1 MKSILDSIDNVFVLV
16 VDVNDS
22 MLIIITVRDLLYVAD
37 FLSLVHVADFR
48 NAVCVLS
55 CRACGSFVIL
65 T

>member
-16 VDVNDS
+16 VDINDS
-22 MLIIITVRDLLYVAD
+22 MLIIITVRYLLYVAD